1 MCSDTTVIK
10 KKSQFMLYS
19 WNTEYLFIAML
30 PNGLEIEMLKNVLLK
45 LWLSVFKINDYQG

>member
-45 LWLSVFKINDYQG
+45 L